1 MGQANFNSMTDSI
14 ITLIQLYVGEA
25 WNSVMLA
32 AFDSIGSGAYPFF
45 FSYVIISTL
54 LLTNLLVG
62 VIINGF
68 KETVKVQKHVESKRL
83 AKVPSLL
90 IQRALKEGKI
100 SEPRLKF
107 EYAKNNVMHIEHNPE
122 ILKRMAYKADKDLYE
137 AAKNTKILQGKKKM
151 RQIELE
157 HNITRASKFERLV
170 ERSKDQFGFYTNK
183 SREIITRY
191 AMIVLEEEGEDKK
204 RMLLED
210 GEYKH
215 NKKNTPAT
223 TKVDNSV
230 INKIDMEKLGLG

>member
-1 MGQANFNSMTDSI
+1 
-14 ITLIQLYVGEA
+14 
-25 WNSVMLA
+25 MLA

-68 KETVKVQKHVESKRL
+68 KETVNVQKHVESKRL

-107 EYAKNNVMHIEHNPE
+107 EYGKNNVMHIEHNPE
-122 ILKRMAYKADKDLYE
+122 LLRRMTYKADRDLYE
-137 AAKNTKILQGKKKM
+137 AAKNNKILQDKKKM

-170 ERSKDQFGFYTNK
+170 ERSKDQFGFYTNN
-183 SREIITRY
+183 SRKISSRY
-191 AMIVLEEEGEDKK
+191 AMVLLEEEG
-204 RMLLED
+204 
-210 GEYKH
+210 
-215 NKKNTPAT
+215 
-223 TKVDNSV
+223 
-230 INKIDMEKLGLG
+230 